1 MVTDETSQQ
10 PDESMPEP
18 PDLSDLFSQHTQKI
32 NDACQQAAN
41 AFSGVADKDKQI
53 QTLTTSLTTEVN
65 QAQTLAAAATTP
77 QLAAVA
83 APAVKLLATMAFAKV
98 APSAEAALQALQ
110 SGFKQIK
117 E

>member
-1 MVTDETSQQ
+1 MESDKSSQQ
-10 PDESMPEP
+10 PDDSMPEP
-18 PDLSDLFSQHTQKI
+18 PDLWDLFTRHTQRI
-32 NDACQQAAN
+32 NDACQQAAD
-41 AFSGVADKDKQI
+41 ACSGVQDRDKQI
-53 QTLTTSLTTEVN
+53 QSLSNSLSSEVTK
-65 QAQTLAAAATTP
+65 AQTLAAAATTP

-98 APSAEAALQALQ
+98 APTAQAAQQALQ